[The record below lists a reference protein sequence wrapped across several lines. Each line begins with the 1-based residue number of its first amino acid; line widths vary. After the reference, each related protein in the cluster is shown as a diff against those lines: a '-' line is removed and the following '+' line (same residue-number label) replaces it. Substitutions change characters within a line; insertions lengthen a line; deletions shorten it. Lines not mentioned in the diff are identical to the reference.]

1 MCIYGLRSKNYY
13 SYLDRKTFMLMLV
26 LYLAEKKTKSVF
38 IRKVD
43 SLFGILF
50 IYCKERKCTLGLWF
64 SASLKNSWFWIGEL
78 QLSFSKVLHKFNK
91 SSTLKT
97 SWFWFPVTI
106 FYVYKQQSRRKSI
119 IIGVIISCQIKSDYS
134 IHETK

>member
-1 MCIYGLRSKNYY
+1 
-13 SYLDRKTFMLMLV
+13 MLMLV

-64 SASLKNSWFWIGEL
+64 SASFKK
-78 QLSFSKVLHKFNK
+78 QLILNWGTAIEFFKGSA
-91 SSTLKT
+91 
-97 SWFWFPVTI
+97 
-106 FYVYKQQSRRKSI
+106 
-119 IIGVIISCQIKSDYS
+119 QI
-134 IHETK
+134 